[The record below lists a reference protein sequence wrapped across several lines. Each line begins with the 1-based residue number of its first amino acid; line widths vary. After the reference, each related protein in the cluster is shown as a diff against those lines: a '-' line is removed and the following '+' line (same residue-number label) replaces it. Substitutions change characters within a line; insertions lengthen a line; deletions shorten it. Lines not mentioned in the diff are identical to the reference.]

1 MEKMRTEAIF
11 RNSPRGLCIR
21 ILWGDPAGCGLRSAA
36 DQPPRRFFA
45 SLKSQPF
52 DLLWKS
58 GMQNGRERDERKILC
73 SGSEGG
79 SLAAVEFAE
88 EC

>member
-1 MEKMRTEAIF
+1 MSMPYGP
-11 RNSPRGLCIR
+11 RN
-21 ILWGDPAGCGLRSAA
+21 AA
-36 DQPPRRFFA
+36 DEPPRRTDRFFA
-45 SLKSQPF
+45 SRSVRSLQPF

-73 SGSEGG
+73 SGREGE